1 MKKSILTVL
10 FLIFAAFGFAQSR
23 FNVPSVDI
31 NECYDISINV
41 NRLSSHLQLTDEQ
54 TEYLQIINECM
65 NQEIMNASS
74 YEGHEKVIK
83 LRKAIDKD
91 VRNMKK
97 VLTDEQFNMYVRLL
111 FETIKNNFINQLN
124 METF

>member
-1 MKKSILTVL
+1 MKKTILTVL
-10 FLIFAAFGFAQSR
+10 FTIFAAFGFAQNR
-23 FNVPSVDI
+23 FNIPSVDI
-31 NECYDISINV
+31 NECYDISIDV
-41 NRLSSHLQLTDEQ
+41 NRLSSRLQLTDEQ

-74 YEGHEKVIK
+74 SEGHEKAIK

-124 METF
+124 Y